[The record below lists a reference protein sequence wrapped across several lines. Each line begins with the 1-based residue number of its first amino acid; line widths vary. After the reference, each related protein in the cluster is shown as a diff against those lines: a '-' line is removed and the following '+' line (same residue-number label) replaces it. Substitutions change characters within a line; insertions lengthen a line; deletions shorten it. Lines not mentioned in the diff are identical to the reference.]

1 MFNRNWKVAQ
11 NLGKYSPGDNSTL
24 CNVSNY
30 PYLQFTKINGEKIL
44 YIMAEQYGS
53 ADIITQTKILPIY
66 LITGASNDIRNNLDT
81 TSSNAVQNTGTINF
95 GGGNTPPTINDYNLE
110 NEYKYATNLRQ
121 LEIVSSRTYDA
132 ETLTVKQTFKG
143 RYVAITD
150 MNICELGISAR
161 VRYGTKPTSS
171 TSAAYARLL
180 LSRDVLPEPLVVTA
194 GQTFSVSLTIEE
206 KLEDLGEEVTSVSA
220 EIE

>member
-11 NLGKYSPGDNSTL
+11 NLRKYSPGYSTTFD
-24 CNVSNY
+24 VSNY

-44 YIMAEQYGS
+44 YITTESYTLS
-53 ADIITQTKILPIY
+53 NTDIITQAKILPTY
-66 LITGASNDIRNNLDT
+66 LITGASNDVRNNLVT
-81 TSSNAVQNTGTINF
+81 TSTNSIQNTGIINF

-121 LEIVSSRTYDA
+121 LEIVSSRTYDK

-161 VRYGTKPTSS
+161 VRYGTKADT
-171 TSAAYARLL
+171 TNAYARLL

-206 KLEDLGEEVTSVSA
+206 KLEDIGEEVSSVSA

>member
-11 NLGKYSPGDNSTL
+11 NLRKYSPGYSTTFD
-24 CNVSNY
+24 VSNY

-44 YIMAEQYGS
+44 YITTESHTS
-53 ADIITQTKILPIY
+53 ANSDIITQAKILPAY
-66 LITGASNDIRNNLDT
+66 LITGASNSTILNLDT
-81 TSSNAVQNTGTINF
+81 SSSNSVQNTGAINF

-121 LEIVSSRTYDA
+121 LEIVSTRTYDK

-161 VRYGTKPTSS
+161 VRYGTRANT
-171 TSAAYARLL
+171 TNAYARLL

-194 GQTFSVSLTIEE
+194 GQTFSVTLTIEE
-206 KLEDLGEEVTSVSA
+206 KLEDLGEALNVSA